1 MATDGPGTPIAWL
14 HACVRLWTSRPQ
26 PYAVALDGSPAGRR
40 LTYASLRIPRRVLVT
55 GMAGRHAIGLRRSV
69 GEPLRGEMSAR
80 RLPTSLSWLHGIGW
94 QSLISP
100 V

>member
-69 GEPLRGEMSAR
+69 GEPLRG
-80 RLPTSLSWLHGIGW
+80 
-94 QSLISP
+94 
-100 V
+100 